1 MAEEGLFKT
10 GIICYD
16 FNYRKRRNG
25 YIEKW
30 IVRLDLARQIGP
42 DAIFGGILIS
52 YGGCYSCRDINCL
65 ILFGD
70 GGVF

>member
-1 MAEEGLFKT
+1 M
-10 GIICYD
+10 
-16 FNYRKRRNG
+16 
-25 YIEKW
+25 
-30 IVRLDLARQIGP
+30 VRLDLARQIGP

-70 GGVF
+70 GGAF